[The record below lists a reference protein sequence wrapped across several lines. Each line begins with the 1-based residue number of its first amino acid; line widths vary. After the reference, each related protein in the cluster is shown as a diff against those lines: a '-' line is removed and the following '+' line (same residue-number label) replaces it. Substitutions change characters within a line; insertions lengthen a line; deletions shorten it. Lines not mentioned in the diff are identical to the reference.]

1 MSLVLKNITLRNF
14 LSIGAVTQAVNF
26 DNKEMKKLFSLFQNI
41 ESDSVTGGLKKSL
54 NSDVLLV
61 DGL

>member
-1 MSLVLKNITLRNF
+1 MS
-14 LSIGAVTQAVNF
+14 NF

-41 ESDSVTGGLKKSL
+41 ESESVTEGLKKSL

>member
-1 MSLVLKNITLRNF
+1 MS
-14 LSIGAVTQAVNF
+14 NF

-41 ESDSVTGGLKKSL
+41 ENDSVTGGLKKSL

>member
-1 MSLVLKNITLRNF
+1 MS
-14 LSIGAVTQAVNF
+14 NF
-26 DNKEMKKLFSLFQNI
+26 DNKEIKKLFSLFQKI
-41 ESDSVTGGLKKSL
+41 ERDSVTEGLKKSL

>member
-1 MSLVLKNITLRNF
+1 MSNI
-14 LSIGAVTQAVNF
+14 
-26 DNKEMKKLFSLFQNI
+26 DNKAMKKLFSLFQNI
-41 ESDSVTGGLKKSL
+41 ESESVTEGLKKSL

>member
-1 MSLVLKNITLRNF
+1 MN
-14 LSIGAVTQAVNF
+14 NF

-41 ESDSVTGGLKKSL
+41 EGDSVTMGLKKSL

>member
-1 MSLVLKNITLRNF
+1 MSK
-14 LSIGAVTQAVNF
+14 F

-41 ESDSVTGGLKKSL
+41 ESESVTEGLKKSL

>member
-1 MSLVLKNITLRNF
+1 MN
-14 LSIGAVTQAVNF
+14 NF
-26 DNKEMKKLFSLFQNI
+26 DKKEMKKLFSLFQNI
-41 ESDSVTGGLKKSL
+41 EGESVTMGLNKSL

>member
-1 MSLVLKNITLRNF
+1 MN
-14 LSIGAVTQAVNF
+14 NF
-26 DNKEMKKLFSLFQNI
+26 DKKEIKKLFSLFQNI
-41 ESDSVTGGLKKSL
+41 ERDSVTGGLKKSL

>member
-1 MSLVLKNITLRNF
+1 MS
-14 LSIGAVTQAVNF
+14 NF
-26 DNKEMKKLFSLFQNI
+26 DHKEIKKLFSLFQNI
-41 ESDSVTGGLKKSL
+41 ESESVTGGLKKSL